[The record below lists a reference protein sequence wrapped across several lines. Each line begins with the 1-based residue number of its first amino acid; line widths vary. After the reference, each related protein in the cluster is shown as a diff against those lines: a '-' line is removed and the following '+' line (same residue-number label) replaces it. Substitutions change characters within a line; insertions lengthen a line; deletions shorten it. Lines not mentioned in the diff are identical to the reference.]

1 MKSLSITLLLVVGVF
16 SGSATAAENSWTG
29 FYVGGNLGYASAES
43 HSDLTSLGGLWSG
56 QTQDTRDFIT
66 NNSST
71 NKDPSGV
78 SFGFQAGYDH
88 QFDNKFV
95 LGFEVDYNELDLR
108 ESSQTPFLTF
118 VGGPAAFAFGNKV
131 DVKHTLSLRPK
142 LGYAIDKTLFYATAG
157 IAWTSAEFSSTI
169 QSEFNYSKV
178 GKSSKTLT
186 SAILGMGI
194 EHQFFDNISA
204 KLEYLKI
211 NGNDTNYTTV
221 YRPGSAFPG
230 FSETFNVDFDYDVVR
245 VGINYR
251 F

>member
-1 MKSLSITLLLVVGVF
+1 MKILFLFMVVGLF
-16 SGSATAAENSWTG
+16 SSSILAAEDSWTG

-43 HSDLTSLGGLWSG
+43 DSDLTSLGGFWSG
-56 QTQDTRDFIT
+56 QTQNTRDFIT
-66 NNSST
+66 TNSST
-71 NKDPSGV
+71 NQDPSGV

-95 LGFEVDYNELDLR
+95 LGLEMDYNELDLH
-108 ESSQTPFLTF
+108 ESRQTPFLTF
-118 VGGPAAFAFGNKV
+118 AGGPAAFAFGNRV
-131 DVKHTLSLRPK
+131 DVKHTFSLRPK

-169 QSEFNYSKV
+169 QSEFNYSKF

-194 EHQFFDNISA
+194 EHQFFENISA

>member
-1 MKSLSITLLLVVGVF
+1 MKSLLLVAGLFF
-16 SGSATAAENSWTG
+16 STALAAENSWTG
-29 FYVGGNLGYASAES
+29 FYVGGNLGYANAES
-43 HSDLTSLGGLWSG
+43 HSDIKSLGGNWSG
-56 QTQDTRDFIT
+56 ETQTLRDFIT
-66 NNSST
+66 SNSAA
-71 NKDPSGV
+71 NMDPDGV
-78 SFGFQAGYDH
+78 NFGFQAGYNH

-95 LGFEVDYNELDLR
+95 LGFEVDYSELDLD
-108 ESSQTPFLTF
+108 ESRQTAPLTY
-118 VGGPAAFAFGNKV
+118 VGAPAAFAFGNKV
-131 DVKHTLSLRPK
+131 DVKHTFSLRPK

-186 SAILGMGI
+186 SAIWGMGI

-211 NGNDTNYTTV
+211 NGDDTSYMTKD
-221 YRPGSAFPG
+221 RPDGNFFG
-230 FSETFNVDFDYDVVR
+230 LYSETYNVDFDYDVVR

>member
-1 MKSLSITLLLVVGVF
+1 MKKLFLFIVVGLF
-16 SGSATAAENSWTG
+16 SSSILAADNRWTG
-29 FYVGGNLGYASAES
+29 FYVGGNLGYASTDTES
-43 HSDLTSLGGLWSG
+43 KIRSLGGDWSG
-56 QTQDTRDFIT
+56 ETQDTRDFIT
-66 NNSST
+66 NNASA
-71 NKDPSGV
+71 NQDPDGA

-95 LGFEVDYNELDLR
+95 LGFEVDYNELDID
-108 ESSQTPFLTF
+108 ESRQTPFLTF
-118 VGGPAAFAFGNKV
+118 VGGPAAFAFSNKV
-131 DVKHTLSLRPK
+131 ELKHTFSLRPK
-142 LGYAIDKTLFYATAG
+142 LGYVIDKTMYYATAG

-178 GKSSKTLT
+178 GKSSRTLT
-186 SAILGMGI
+186 SAIWGIGI

-211 NGNDTNYTTV
+211 NGNDTSYMTKD
-221 YRPGSAFPG
+221 RPNGNFFG
-230 FSETFNVDFDYDVVR
+230 LYSEIYNVDFDYDVVR

>member
-1 MKSLSITLLLVVGVF
+1 
-16 SGSATAAENSWTG
+16 ENSWTG

-43 HSDLTSLGGLWSG
+43 GSDLTSLGGDWSN
-56 QTQDTRDFIT
+56 QNQATRDLVT
-66 NNSST
+66 NNASA
-71 NKDPSGV
+71 NQDPSGV

-95 LGFEVDYNELDLR
+95 LGIELDYNELDLH
-108 ESSQTPFLTF
+108 ESRQTPLLTS
-118 VGGPAAFAFGNKV
+118 VGATADFAFGNKV
-131 DVKHTLSLRPK
+131 DVKHTFSLRPK
-142 LGYAIDKTLFYATAG
+142 LGYAIDKTLFYVTAG

-186 SAILGMGI
+186 SAIWGIGI
-194 EHQFFDNISA
+194 EHQFFDNVSA

-211 NGNDTNYTTV
+211 NGDDTSYTTR
-221 YRPGSAFPG
+221 YRPGSAFTVPA
-230 FSETFNVDFDYDVVR
+230 FNETFNADFDYDVVR

>member
-1 MKSLSITLLLVVGVF
+1 MKRLSLLVVLGLF
-16 SGSATAAENSWTG
+16 TRSALAAENSWTG
-29 FYVGGNLGYASAES
+29 FYLGGNLGYASAV
-43 HSDLTSLGGLWSG
+43 SDSNIKSLGGDWLLES
-56 QTQDTRDFIT
+56 QNFRDFIT
-66 NNSST
+66 T
-71 NKDPSGV
+71 NASANQDPSGV

-95 LGFEVDYNELDLR
+95 LGIEADYNELDLD
-108 ESSQTPFLTF
+108 ESRQTAFLTF

-131 DVKHTLSLRPK
+131 DVKHTFSLRPK
-142 LGYAIDKTLFYATAG
+142 LGYVIDKTMYYATAG

-169 QSEFNYSKV
+169 RSEFGFSKI

-186 SAILGMGI
+186 SAIWGMGI

-211 NGNDTNYTTV
+211 NGDDTSYTTV
-221 YRPGSAFPG
+221 DGVGNTLLG
-230 FSETFNVDFDYDVVR
+230 FSETYNVDLDYDVVR
-245 VGINYR
+245 VGLNYR